1 MQSYV
6 ITIMDE
12 PKSVESAQRCIK
24 SAKRRGVNVEMW
36 PAITP
41 KDDPVKIFKDKG
53 LSIRR
58 FENSPYS
65 RPVNAMS
72 AFLSHRSLWEKCLAD
87 KRETMILEHDAYF
100 TDSIKMPLFYDK
112 IISLGKPSYG
122 NYRNPAQFGENPLT
136 SKAYFPG
143 AHAYVMSPSGAKDAL
158 HTSLTWSM
166 PTDLFFNIELF
177 PNLMELYPWPVE
189 VRETFSTIQEEQGCL
204 AKHQYNEDYQIL

>member
-1 MQSYV
+1 
-6 ITIMDE
+6 
-12 PKSVESAQRCIK
+12 
-24 SAKRRGVNVEMW
+24 
-36 PAITP
+36 
-41 KDDPVKIFKDKG
+41 
-53 LSIRR
+53 
-58 FENSPYS
+58 
-65 RPVNAMS
+65 MS

-158 HTSLTWSM
+158 HTPKTLCPYQICLSLTDGHLGKQM
-166 PTDLFFNIELF
+166 P
-177 PNLMELYPWPVE
+177 
-189 VRETFSTIQEEQGCL
+189 
-204 AKHQYNEDYQIL
+204 